1 MKHLVAEKKSNEFQM
16 LNRAVE
22 IDAQTEK
29 MKEMNQELCLD
40 MEGFR
45 QFRDIN
51 HCVLIFNC
59 MYARF
64 IFLKIMNIFKI
75 KFSFLFT
82 LIVGMD
88 LAYWHSS
95 KDLMKVENMPYHTK
109 SLLNFLDSPKFPH
122 LLKILVNSKLLE
134 EVNQKAFHLR
144 DFLLRSLDH
153 ASLLSL

>member
-1 MKHLVAEKKSNEFQM
+1 MRIQKFINQNREDSITIYKHMKHLVAEKKSNEFQM

-51 HCVLIFNC
+51 NCILIFNC

-64 IFLKIMNIFKI
+64 IFFKIMNIF
-75 KFSFLFT
+75 
-82 LIVGMD
+82 
-88 LAYWHSS
+88 
-95 KDLMKVENMPYHTK
+95 
-109 SLLNFLDSPKFPH
+109 
-122 LLKILVNSKLLE
+122 
-134 EVNQKAFHLR
+134 
-144 DFLLRSLDH
+144 
-153 ASLLSL
+153 